1 MTLSVLEQVHNHFR
15 RYEVEYL
22 QFAFRWMNNL
32 LMRELPLRC
41 TIRLWDTYQVW
52 EDLPPNK
59 HTRQAVPEAPGSLP
73 AAPGSL
79 PAAPARKPSPPPF
92 CLCVCLVLE
101 GRASVHPAMEGVLL
115 CLPPAQKDGS
125 ERAGAS
131 FSSGLGD
138 LTLSGFLPPSQ
149 SEPEGFSHFH
159 LYVCAAF
166 LIKWRKEILD
176 EEDFQVRGLSSACA
190 GDERQS
196 GRYPACGAVQGEG
209 APAGTW
215 LGRAKVRGC
224 SEEGAP
230 PR

>member
-52 EDLPPNK
+52 GDLPRNK

-73 AAPGSL
+73 HAA
-79 PAAPARKPSPPPF
+79 ARKSSPPPF
-92 CLCVCLVLE
+92 CLFVCLVLE
-101 GRASVHPAMEGVLL
+101 GRASVHPATEGVLL
-115 CLPPAQKDGS
+115 CLPPPQKGGS

-131 FSSGLGD
+131 FSSGLGN
-138 LTLSGFLPPSQ
+138 LTLSVFFPPSQ

-176 EEDFQVRGLSSACA
+176 EEDFQVRGLSSAYT
-190 GDERQS
+190 GDEHQS
-196 GRYPACGAVQGEG
+196 GRYPARGTVQGEG
-209 APAGTW
+209 APAGTL
-215 LGRAKVRGC
+215 LGRGKVRGY